1 MNHCCTPRQP
11 TRAARTRSGRP
22 ALDPVPWRMASPAPP
37 THEPAL
43 RRVIGGRGLA
53 AAIFNITVGAAIFVL
68 PAHMAASLGAAAPL
82 AYLVCAVA
90 TALVALCIAEAGSRV
105 PQTGGPY
112 AYVGTALGPY
122 AGFLCGVLLWLG
134 ITLAMGAVATVFADA
149 VGGLLQGLGGP
160 LPRAG
165 LLIAVYGGLAVVNIR
180 GAALGSHVSSIA
192 TVAKIVP
199 LIAFV
204 ALGLSHVRAGNLALG
219 SFPSL
224 ARLGESGL
232 LLMFAFFGMESA
244 LQVSGEV
251 RDAARAVPHAIALG
265 VTGVGV
271 LYIAVQLVAQGI
283 LGSALAAPET
293 AKAPLAAAAVQF
305 AGPTGSTLI
314 LIAMIVSTFGFL
326 TATML
331 STPRTLFALAVD
343 RYLPRP
349 LAAVHRTHHTPHVA
363 IGIQGVIVCAIAIT
377 GTYVKLAIVADVAV
391 LLVYL
396 ACSLAVWRL
405 RRLDVGA
412 AEQPFVMPGG
422 RMVPWLGTGL
432 IVALLARATT
442 QAWLLTGGVM
452 AAASLAFLARRGT
465 LQPSGRPSRPTP

>member
-1 MNHCCTPRQP
+1 M
-11 TRAARTRSGRP
+11 AA
-22 ALDPVPWRMASPAPP
+22 PVHAA
-37 THEPAL
+37 TQPAL
-43 RRVIGGRGLA
+43 RRVIGVRGLA

-68 PAHMAASLGAAAPL
+68 PAHVAGNLGAAAPL

-105 PQTGGPY
+105 ARSGGPY

-149 VGGLLQGLGGP
+149 VGGLQPGLGGP
-160 LPRAG
+160 LPRAV
-165 LLIAVYGGLAVVNIR
+165 LLIAAYGGLAVVNIR
-180 GAALGSHVSSIA
+180 GTALGSQVSGIA

-204 ALGLSHVRAGNLALG
+204 ALGLSHVRAENLALG

-224 ARLGESGL
+224 SRLGESGL

-265 VTGVGV
+265 VMCVGV

-305 AGPTGSTLI
+305 AGQTGATLI
-314 LIAMIVSTFGFL
+314 LIAMVVSTFGFM

-331 STPRTLFALAVD
+331 STPRTLFALAAD
-343 RYLPRP
+343 GYLPRP
-349 LAAVHRTHHTPHVA
+349 VAAVHRAHHTPHVA
-363 IGIQGVIVCAIAIT
+363 IAIQGVIVCAIAIT

-405 RRLDVGA
+405 RRLDVGGRGGGA
-412 AEQPFVMPGG
+412 ADKPFVMPAG
-422 RMVPWLGTGL
+422 R
-432 IVALLARATT
+432 
-442 QAWLLTGGVM
+442 
-452 AAASLAFLARRGT
+452 
-465 LQPSGRPSRPTP
+465 

>member
-1 MNHCCTPRQP
+1 MT
-11 TRAARTRSGRP
+11 
-22 ALDPVPWRMASPAPP
+22 SP
-37 THEPAL
+37 EL
-43 RRVIGGRGLA
+43 RRVIGVRGLA

-68 PAHMAASLGAAAPL
+68 PAHMATGLGAAAPL
-82 AYLVCAVA
+82 AYLVCALA

-105 PQTGGPY
+105 PQSGGPY

-134 ITLAMGAVATVFADA
+134 ITLAMGAVSTVFADA
-149 VGGLLQGLGGP
+149 ALGLLPVLGGQ
-160 LPRAG
+160 LPRAV
-165 LLIAVYGGLAVVNIR
+165 LLIVVIAGLAVVNIR
-180 GAALGSHVSSIA
+180 GAALGSQMSGIA
-192 TVAKIVP
+192 TVAKILP

-204 ALGLSHVRAGNLALG
+204 VLGLSHVRAENLALG
-219 SFPSL
+219 SFPALS
-224 ARLGESGL
+224 RLGESGL

-251 RDAARAVPHAIALG
+251 HDAARAVPRAIALA

-283 LGSALAAPET
+283 LGTTLAAPET
-293 AKAPLAAAAVQF
+293 AKAPLAAAAVQI
-305 AGPTGSTLI
+305 AGPIGSTFI
-314 LIAMIVSTFGFL
+314 LVAMIVSTFGFM

-343 RYLPRP
+343 GYLPRP
-349 LAAVHRTHHTPHVA
+349 VAAVHRAHQTPYVA
-363 IGIQGVIVCAIAIT
+363 IAIQGVIVCAIAIT

-396 ACSLAVWRL
+396 GCCLAAWRL
-405 RRLDVGA
+405 RQLEAGA
-412 AEQPFVMPGG
+412 ADNPFVMPAG
-422 RMVPWLGTGL
+422 RVVPWVAAGL
-432 IVALLARATT
+432 IVALLARATA

-452 AAASLAFLARRGT
+452 AAASVAFIINDARKTRRRE
-465 LQPSGRPSRPTP
+465 S

>member
-1 MNHCCTPRQP
+1 MPVG
-11 TRAARTRSGRP
+11 RSCRG
-22 ALDPVPWRMASPAPP
+22 ADSMAS
-37 THEPAL
+37 TEPGL
-43 RRVIGGRGLA
+43 RRVIGVRGLA
-53 AAIFNITVGAAIFVL
+53 AAIFNITIGAAIFVL
-68 PAHMAASLGAAAPL
+68 PAHMAAGLGAAAPL

-105 PQTGGPY
+105 PQSGGPY

-149 VGGLLQGLGGP
+149 VSGLLPSLGGP
-160 LPRAG
+160 LPRAV

-180 GAALGSHVSSIA
+180 GASLGSQVSGIA

-204 ALGLSHVRAGNLALG
+204 ALGLPHVRAENLALG
-219 SFPSL
+219 SLPSL

-251 RDAARAVPHAIALG
+251 RDGARAVPRAIALA

-271 LYIAVQLVAQGI
+271 LYIAVQLVAQAI
-283 LGSALAAPET
+283 LGRGLAAPET
-293 AKAPLAAAAVQF
+293 PKAPLASAALQF
-305 AGPTGSTLI
+305 AGQTGATLI
-314 LIAMIVSTFGFL
+314 LVAMIVSTFGFM

-331 STPRTLFALAVD
+331 ATPRTLFAFAVD
-343 RYLPRP
+343 GYLPRP
-349 LAAVHRTHHTPHVA
+349 LARVHPAHHTPHVA
-363 IGIQGVIVCAIAIT
+363 IAVQGVIVCAIAIT
-377 GTYVKLAIVADVAV
+377 GTYVKLAIMADVAI

-396 ACSLAVWRL
+396 ACCLGVWRL
-405 RRLDVGA
+405 RRLDAGA
-412 AEQPFVMPGG
+412 AAKPFALPARRVFPLGG
-422 RMVPWLGTGL
+422 AGVVSAM
-432 IVALLARATT
+432 LARATI
-442 QAWLLTGGVM
+442 QA
-452 AAASLAFLARRGT
+452 
-465 LQPSGRPSRPTP
+465 